1 MTQVDRR
8 LDGRRAGRS
17 RNRREDILRAALDVF
32 AERGYRGTSLAA
44 VAERVGLTQQGLLHY
59 FSSKEKLL
67 VEVLRLRDELD
78 HGRFGTDAAS
88 NPKRLDQLAELV
100 AYNATRPGIVQSFT
114 VLSAESVTEDHPAR
128 PYFAERYPATRRGT
142 AEAVRAELGDEL
154 PAGLTPQQAAALL
167 VAVMDGLQLQWL
179 LDPDEID
186 MPALFRAFV
195 ALLRAD
201 RP

>member
-78 HGRFGTDAAS
+78 HGRFGADAAS

-201 RP
+201 KP

>member
-78 HGRFGTDAAS
+78 HGRFSTDASS
-88 NPKRLDQLAELV
+88 NSTGLEQLAELV

-128 PYFAERYPATRRGT
+128 PYFAERYPATRRRL
-142 AEAVRAELGDEL
+142 AEAVCAELGDQL

-195 ALLRAD
+195 ALLRG
-201 RP
+201 